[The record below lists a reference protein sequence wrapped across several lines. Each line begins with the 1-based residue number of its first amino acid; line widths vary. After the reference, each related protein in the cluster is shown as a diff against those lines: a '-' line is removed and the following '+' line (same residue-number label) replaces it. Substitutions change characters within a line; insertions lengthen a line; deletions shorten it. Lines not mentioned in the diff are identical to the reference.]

1 MKNMF
6 VSHSQ
11 KLFLPM
17 CEQKTDVKLDKMMT
31 YFIVH
36 QWKKTA
42 KETSTAAS
50 TLHLKVEC
58 ND

>member
-1 MKNMF
+1 MSARSWIMKNMF

-17 CEQKTDVKLDKMMT
+17 CEQKTDAKPDKMMT

-36 QWKKTA
+36 
-42 KETSTAAS
+42 
-50 TLHLKVEC
+50 
-58 ND
+58 